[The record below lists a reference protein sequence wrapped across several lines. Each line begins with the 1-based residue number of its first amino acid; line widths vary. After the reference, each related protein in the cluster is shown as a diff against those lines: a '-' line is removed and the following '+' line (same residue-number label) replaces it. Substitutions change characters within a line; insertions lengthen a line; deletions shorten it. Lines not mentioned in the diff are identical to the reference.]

1 MENLPKT
8 SFEKVQKTVN
18 PKTKAAHKKD
28 LIIQILIPFIL
39 LFIAIISM
47 VIWLAVNKIGTSYIW
62 ADIVVILT
70 SVPIMVVNMIF
81 IIVIIGIVFLTVI
94 INREIPPITYK
105 TQLAIFKIKSQV
117 ERGADVSAM
126 PLIQIK
132 SYLATIDA
140 IFALFKGKNE

>member
-1 MENLPKT
+1 MENNPET
-8 SFEKVQKTVN
+8 SFEKVQKAVN

-28 LIIQILIPFIL
+28 LILQILIPFVL

-47 VIWLAVNKIGTSYIW
+47 VIWLVVNKIGTSYIW

-70 SVPIMVVNMIF
+70 SVPIMVVNLIF
-81 IIVIIGIVFLTVI
+81 IIVMIGIIFLTFVI
-94 INREIPPITYK
+94 NKEIPPLTYK
-105 TQLAIFKIKSQV
+105 TQLAIYKIKNQV
-117 ERGADVSAM
+117 ERGADISAM

-132 SYLATIDA
+132 SYLATLDA